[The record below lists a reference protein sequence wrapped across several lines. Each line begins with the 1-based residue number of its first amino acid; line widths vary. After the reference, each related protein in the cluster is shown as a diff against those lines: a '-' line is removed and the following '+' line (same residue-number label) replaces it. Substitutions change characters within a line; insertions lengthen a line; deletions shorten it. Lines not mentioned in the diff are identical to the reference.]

1 MDFSHRLAI
10 SYYKTIAVINESHN
24 IYLVQ
29 HQETK
34 QIFIKKI
41 LDVFNADIYERLYNN
56 PVVGTPKIIHYA
68 KEDDKLIVIEEF
80 ISGISLQE
88 KMDKKALTIS
98 DIMGIIQ
105 DLSDILEKLH
115 FQSPAI
121 IHRDI
126 KPSNVIITNYNRAV
140 LLDFNAAKFYSSDA
154 IEDTVLLGTHGYAA
168 PEQYGFGS
176 SSPQTDI
183 YSLGILL
190 REMLNSIYENSSE
203 IDTIIRRCTQM
214 NPAERYADIR
224 EFRKEID
231 ALVHP
236 KTDSHKSRDW
246 HKYILPGYR
255 TRTPWKMLL
264 ATTSYLFI
272 TWICMTIE
280 IKDTYGLV
288 LWIERVFLYAIMLF
302 MIFGSFNYL
311 DVQKAV
317 PLCKFKNPILRGIG
331 IIILIT
337 SVTFCLLIIMF
348 IIESIF
354 APFR

>member
-88 KMDKKALTIS
+88 KMDKKELTIS

-115 FQSPAI
+115 FQCPAI

-154 IEDTVLLGTHGYAA
+154 IEDTVLLGTHGFAA
-168 PEQYGFGS
+168 P
-176 SSPQTDI
+176 
-183 YSLGILL
+183 
-190 REMLNSIYENSSE
+190 
-203 IDTIIRRCTQM
+203 
-214 NPAERYADIR
+214 
-224 EFRKEID
+224 
-231 ALVHP
+231 
-236 KTDSHKSRDW
+236 
-246 HKYILPGYR
+246 
-255 TRTPWKMLL
+255 
-264 ATTSYLFI
+264 
-272 TWICMTIE
+272 
-280 IKDTYGLV
+280 
-288 LWIERVFLYAIMLF
+288 
-302 MIFGSFNYL
+302 
-311 DVQKAV
+311 
-317 PLCKFKNPILRGIG
+317 
-331 IIILIT
+331 
-337 SVTFCLLIIMF
+337 
-348 IIESIF
+348 
-354 APFR
+354 